1 MTCMTGS
8 TFAYASAQAVCAVSV
23 CSEASSHSNIA
34 MILDAGLLLASI
46 IILPMIILVHHFPIC
61 RIPVQRPVSLSILA
75 ELMATYEVDLRIAQ
89 APRKSKAFPDFCQNL
104 EKFSSPRHTPVRQ
117 TSGVRVK
124 MGWARRFRLAYRRF
138 ARGAVCS

>member
-46 IILPMIILVHHFPIC
+46 IICSLILLVNNFSLC
-61 RIPVQRPVSLSILA
+61 RIPVQRLVSPSI
-75 ELMATYEVDLRIAQ
+75 R
-89 APRKSKAFPDFCQNL
+89 
-104 EKFSSPRHTPVRQ
+104 
-117 TSGVRVK
+117 
-124 MGWARRFRLAYRRF
+124 
-138 ARGAVCS
+138 